1 VSTPIQSK
9 IQTLTNHTTV
19 IVYPALQ
26 KANIDF
32 NPVRRITLGFFCASF
47 SMVYACVLQHYIYK
61 SPPASINVWIQ
72 APGYIFGSLSEIWV
86 LVTGIEIAFNNSPEN
101 LRAVVTSVFWV
112 TIAVGAAIGIAL
124 TPVSQNPYMVW
135 TYGGIAVAAFLAGC
149 VFWFCFRDGGRKES
163 VIDGVDF
170 GGQVERESTKDGGEV
185 NVKTQ
190 KL

>member
-1 VSTPIQSK
+1 
-9 IQTLTNHTTV
+9 
-19 IVYPALQ
+19 
-26 KANIDF
+26 
-32 NPVRRITLGFFCASF
+32 
-47 SMVYACVLQHYIYK
+47 
-61 SPPASINVWIQ
+61 
-72 APGYIFGSLSEIWV
+72 
-86 LVTGIEIAFNNSPEN
+86 
-101 LRAVVTSVFWV
+101 VFWV

-124 TPVSQNPYMVW
+124 TPVSQDPYMVW

-149 VFWFCFRDGGRKES
+149 VFWICFRDGGRKES

>member
-1 VSTPIQSK
+1 
-9 IQTLTNHTTV
+9 
-19 IVYPALQ
+19 
-26 KANIDF
+26 
-32 NPVRRITLGFFCASF
+32 
-47 SMVYACVLQHYIYK
+47 MVYACVLQHYIYT
-61 SPPASINVWIQ
+61 SPSASINVWIQ

-124 TPVSQNPYMVW
+124 TPVSQDPYMVW

-149 VFWFCFRDGGRKES
+149 VFWVCFRDVEGREK
-163 VIDGVDF
+163 VIDGVEL
-170 GGQVERESTKDGGEV
+170 GGRVSRETTKNNGEV